1 MRRLDILWILLTILI
16 FSLAGADLL
25 GFHITSD
32 GTVYTGAY
40 PGTSQAHQ

>member
-1 MRRLDILWILLTILI
+1 MRDILFILLYILV

-32 GTVYTGAY
+32 GTVYTAPY
-40 PGTSQAHQ
+40 PGTSQARQ